1 MEIKKFFVYNF
12 YMIKIFCERLKEL
25 RIEKNL
31 STTKLADAIG
41 VSDAEISRWENG
53 LRTPIIDNLLALA
66 KFFDVS
72 SDYLLGLEN

>member
-1 MEIKKFFVYNF
+1 
-12 YMIKIFCERLKEL
+12 MIKIFCERLKEL